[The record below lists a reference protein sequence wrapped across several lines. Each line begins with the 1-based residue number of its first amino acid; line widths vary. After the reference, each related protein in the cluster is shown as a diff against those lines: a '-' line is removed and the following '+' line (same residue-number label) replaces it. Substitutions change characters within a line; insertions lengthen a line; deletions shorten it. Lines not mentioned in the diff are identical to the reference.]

1 MRSLV
6 RAPKENRVSAP
17 GPFRNRPDR
26 NSDPGGGSS
35 GGETPGGRAGRR
47 KGIRLSDRI
56 INGILV
62 LALTIGICMLLYPTV
77 SNYWNSF
84 HQTQL
89 IEKYSQEVSS
99 IDAEEYE
106 RILDEARRYNA
117 QIAEK
122 GIDWRLTD
130 EKRAVYERTLNP
142 FGNGMMGYIKIP
154 KIGVE
159 LPIFHGTKGMTM
171 ETAVGHMEQSSL
183 PIGGAG
189 SHCMLAGHRGLMSV
203 MIFTHLDELQ
213 EGDTFT
219 LRELPVHDFEKDGYS
234 VQGYDFSLA
243 SGKHDFPDEVCIRLP
258 RTEEDGDLVQF
269 MSKNPDTGE
278 NERLYHKI
286 SGDGKSY
293 LVYTTHFSQ
302 GVKLTKS
309 GLGEKLKQNI
319 AAGDIGDSLT
329 RDALSAFFYHDV
341 DFDNILMTE
350 VNYSRDDLWKKVNN
364 STYLPLARDMTEAM
378 VKASEGS
385 STDIEISGLLLY
397 DDETVRQ
404 IVGGLD
410 AGANTG
416 TLVAETVKALSS

>member
-1 MRSLV
+1 MRSLAGV
-6 RAPKENRVSAP
+6 SKENRVSAP

-62 LALTIGICMLLYPTV
+62 LALTVGICMLLYPTV

-219 LRELPVHDFEKDGYS
+219 LRVLNETMTYEVDQIRAVLPNDVSNLIIVPGQDLCTLITCTPYGINTHRLLVRGHRIGTVIDPMSYYVNGAFPADA
-234 VQGYDFSLA
+234 VQIQPMYVAPFIGVPFL
-243 SGKHDFPDEVCIRLP
+243 IIL
-258 RTEEDGDLVQF
+258 LV
-269 MSKNPDTGE
+269 
-278 NERLYHKI
+278 
-286 SGDGKSY
+286 
-293 LVYTTHFSQ
+293 
-302 GVKLTKS
+302 
-309 GLGEKLKQNI
+309 LGEIRRRMRKKRQ
-319 AAGDIGDSLT
+319 
-329 RDALSAFFYHDV
+329 
-341 DFDNILMTE
+341 
-350 VNYSRDDLWKKVNN
+350 DD
-364 STYLPLARDMTEAM
+364 M
-378 VKASEGS
+378 
-385 STDIEISGLLLY
+385 
-397 DDETVRQ
+397 
-404 IVGGLD
+404 
-410 AGANTG
+410 
-416 TLVAETVKALSS
+416 

>member
-1 MRSLV
+1 MRSLAGV
-6 RAPKENRVSAP
+6 SKENRVSAP
-17 GPFRNRPDR
+17 GPFRNRPER
-26 NSDPGGGSS
+26 NGEPGGGSS
-35 GGETPGGRAGRR
+35 GGETPGRRAGRR

-219 LRELPVHDFEKDGYS
+219 LRVLNETMTYEVDQIRAVLPNDVSNLIIVPGQDLCTLITCTPYGINTHRLLVRGHRIGTVIDPMSYYVNGAFPADA
-234 VQGYDFSLA
+234 VQIQPMYVAPFIGVPFL
-243 SGKHDFPDEVCIRLP
+243 IIL
-258 RTEEDGDLVQF
+258 LV
-269 MSKNPDTGE
+269 
-278 NERLYHKI
+278 
-286 SGDGKSY
+286 
-293 LVYTTHFSQ
+293 
-302 GVKLTKS
+302 
-309 GLGEKLKQNI
+309 LGEI
-319 AAGDIGDSLT
+319 
-329 RDALSAFFYHDV
+329 RRR
-341 DFDNILMTE
+341 MRRRR
-350 VNYSRDDLWKKVNN
+350 RDD
-364 STYLPLARDMTEAM
+364 M
-378 VKASEGS
+378 
-385 STDIEISGLLLY
+385 
-397 DDETVRQ
+397 
-404 IVGGLD
+404 
-410 AGANTG
+410 
-416 TLVAETVKALSS
+416 

>member
-1 MRSLV
+1 MRSLAGV
-6 RAPKENRVSAP
+6 SKENRVSAP
-17 GPFRNRPDR
+17 GPFRNRPER
-26 NSDPGGGSS
+26 NGEPGGGSS

-219 LRELPVHDFEKDGYS
+219 LRVLNETMTYEVDQIRAVLPNDVSNLIIVPGQDLCTLITCTPYGINTHRLLVRGHRIGTVIDPMSYYVNGAFPADA
-234 VQGYDFSLA
+234 VQIQPMYVAPFIGVPFL
-243 SGKHDFPDEVCIRLP
+243 IIL
-258 RTEEDGDLVQF
+258 LV
-269 MSKNPDTGE
+269 
-278 NERLYHKI
+278 
-286 SGDGKSY
+286 
-293 LVYTTHFSQ
+293 
-302 GVKLTKS
+302 
-309 GLGEKLKQNI
+309 LGEIRRRMRKRRQ
-319 AAGDIGDSLT
+319 
-329 RDALSAFFYHDV
+329 
-341 DFDNILMTE
+341 
-350 VNYSRDDLWKKVNN
+350 DD
-364 STYLPLARDMTEAM
+364 M
-378 VKASEGS
+378 
-385 STDIEISGLLLY
+385 
-397 DDETVRQ
+397 
-404 IVGGLD
+404 
-410 AGANTG
+410 
-416 TLVAETVKALSS
+416 

>member
-1 MRSLV
+1 
-6 RAPKENRVSAP
+6 
-17 GPFRNRPDR
+17 
-26 NSDPGGGSS
+26 
-35 GGETPGGRAGRR
+35 
-47 KGIRLSDRI
+47 
-56 INGILV
+56 
-62 LALTIGICMLLYPTV
+62 MLLYPTV

-219 LRELPVHDFEKDGYS
+219 LRVLNETMTYEVDQIRAVLPNDVSNLIIVPGQDLCTLITCTPYGINTHRLLVRGHRIGTVIDPMSYYVNGAFPADA
-234 VQGYDFSLA
+234 VQIQPMYVAPFIVVPFL
-243 SGKHDFPDEVCIRLP
+243 IIL
-258 RTEEDGDLVQF
+258 LV
-269 MSKNPDTGE
+269 
-278 NERLYHKI
+278 
-286 SGDGKSY
+286 
-293 LVYTTHFSQ
+293 
-302 GVKLTKS
+302 
-309 GLGEKLKQNI
+309 LGEIRRRMRKKRQ
-319 AAGDIGDSLT
+319 
-329 RDALSAFFYHDV
+329 
-341 DFDNILMTE
+341 
-350 VNYSRDDLWKKVNN
+350 DD
-364 STYLPLARDMTEAM
+364 M
-378 VKASEGS
+378 
-385 STDIEISGLLLY
+385 
-397 DDETVRQ
+397 
-404 IVGGLD
+404 
-410 AGANTG
+410 
-416 TLVAETVKALSS
+416 

>member
-1 MRSLV
+1 MRSLIGV
-6 RAPKENRVSAP
+6 SKENRVGAP
-17 GPFRNRPDR
+17 GPFRNRPER
-26 NSDPGGGSS
+26 NGEPGGGSS
-35 GGETPGGRAGRR
+35 GGETTGGRAGRR
-47 KGIRLSDRI
+47 IGIRLSDRI

-219 LRELPVHDFEKDGYS
+219 LRVLNETMTYEVDQIRAVLPNDVSNLIIVPGQDLCTLITCTPYGINTHRLLVRGHRIGTVIDPMSYYVNGAFPADA
-234 VQGYDFSLA
+234 VQIQPMYVAPFIGVPFL
-243 SGKHDFPDEVCIRLP
+243 IIL
-258 RTEEDGDLVQF
+258 LV
-269 MSKNPDTGE
+269 
-278 NERLYHKI
+278 
-286 SGDGKSY
+286 
-293 LVYTTHFSQ
+293 
-302 GVKLTKS
+302 
-309 GLGEKLKQNI
+309 LGEIRRRRLKKRQ
-319 AAGDIGDSLT
+319 
-329 RDALSAFFYHDV
+329 
-341 DFDNILMTE
+341 
-350 VNYSRDDLWKKVNN
+350 DD
-364 STYLPLARDMTEAM
+364 M
-378 VKASEGS
+378 
-385 STDIEISGLLLY
+385 
-397 DDETVRQ
+397 
-404 IVGGLD
+404 
-410 AGANTG
+410 
-416 TLVAETVKALSS
+416 

>member
-1 MRSLV
+1 
-6 RAPKENRVSAP
+6 
-17 GPFRNRPDR
+17 
-26 NSDPGGGSS
+26 
-35 GGETPGGRAGRR
+35 
-47 KGIRLSDRI
+47 
-56 INGILV
+56 
-62 LALTIGICMLLYPTV
+62 MLLYPTV

-122 GIDWRLTD
+122 GIDWRFTD

-219 LRELPVHDFEKDGYS
+219 LRVLNETMTYEVDQIRAVLPNDVSNLIIVPGQDLCTLITCTPYGINTHRLLVRGHRIGTVIDPMSYYVNGAFPADA
-234 VQGYDFSLA
+234 VQIQPMYVAPFIGVPFL
-243 SGKHDFPDEVCIRLP
+243 IIL
-258 RTEEDGDLVQF
+258 LV
-269 MSKNPDTGE
+269 
-278 NERLYHKI
+278 
-286 SGDGKSY
+286 
-293 LVYTTHFSQ
+293 
-302 GVKLTKS
+302 
-309 GLGEKLKQNI
+309 LGEIRRRMRK
-319 AAGDIGDSLT
+319 
-329 RDALSAFFYHDV
+329 RR
-341 DFDNILMTE
+341 
-350 VNYSRDDLWKKVNN
+350 RDD
-364 STYLPLARDMTEAM
+364 M
-378 VKASEGS
+378 
-385 STDIEISGLLLY
+385 
-397 DDETVRQ
+397 
-404 IVGGLD
+404 
-410 AGANTG
+410 
-416 TLVAETVKALSS
+416 

>member
-1 MRSLV
+1 MRPLT
-6 RAPKENRVSAP
+6 RAPQENRVSAP
-17 GPFRNRPDR
+17 GPFRNRPDQNGKADGSKTSR
-26 NSDPGGGSS
+26 KAKGGKAVCL
-35 GGETPGGRAGRR
+35 T
-47 KGIRLSDRI
+47 DRI
-56 INGILV
+56 INIILV
-62 LALTIGICMLLYPTV
+62 LALTVGICMLLYPTV

-122 GIDWRLTD
+122 GIDWRFSD

-142 FGNGMMGYIKIP
+142 FGNGMMGYIRIP

-219 LRELPVHDFEKDGYS
+219 LRVLNETMTYEVDQIRAVLPNDLSNLIIVPGQDLCTLITCTPYGINTHRLLVRGHRVGTVIDPMSYYVNGAFPADA
-234 VQGYDFSLA
+234 VQIRPLHVAPFIGIPFLIILLA
-243 SGKHDFPDEVCIRLP
+243 
-258 RTEEDGDLVQF
+258 
-269 MSKNPDTGE
+269 
-278 NERLYHKI
+278 
-286 SGDGKSY
+286 
-293 LVYTTHFSQ
+293 
-302 GVKLTKS
+302 
-309 GLGEKLKQNI
+309 LGEIRRRVQKSK
-319 AAGDIGDSLT
+319 G
-329 RDALSAFFYHDV
+329 R
-341 DFDNILMTE
+341 
-350 VNYSRDDLWKKVNN
+350 
-364 STYLPLARDMTEAM
+364 
-378 VKASEGS
+378 
-385 STDIEISGLLLY
+385 
-397 DDETVRQ
+397 
-404 IVGGLD
+404 
-410 AGANTG
+410 
-416 TLVAETVKALSS
+416 

>member
-219 LRELPVHDFEKDGYS
+219 LRVLNETMTYEVDQIRAVLPNDVSNLIIVPGQDLCTLITCTPYGINTHRLLVRGHRIGTVIDPMSYYVNGAFPADA
-234 VQGYDFSLA
+234 VQIQPMYVAPFIGVPFL
-243 SGKHDFPDEVCIRLP
+243 IIL
-258 RTEEDGDLVQF
+258 LV
-269 MSKNPDTGE
+269 
-278 NERLYHKI
+278 
-286 SGDGKSY
+286 
-293 LVYTTHFSQ
+293 
-302 GVKLTKS
+302 
-309 GLGEKLKQNI
+309 LGEIRRRMRKRRQ
-319 AAGDIGDSLT
+319 
-329 RDALSAFFYHDV
+329 
-341 DFDNILMTE
+341 
-350 VNYSRDDLWKKVNN
+350 DD
-364 STYLPLARDMTEAM
+364 M
-378 VKASEGS
+378 
-385 STDIEISGLLLY
+385 
-397 DDETVRQ
+397 
-404 IVGGLD
+404 
-410 AGANTG
+410 
-416 TLVAETVKALSS
+416 

>member
-17 GPFRNRPDR
+17 GTFRNRPDR

-219 LRELPVHDFEKDGYS
+219 LRVLNETMTYEVDQIRAVLPNDVSNLIIVPGQDLCTLITCTPYGINTHRLLVRGHRIGTVIDPMSYYVNGAFPADA
-234 VQGYDFSLA
+234 VQIQPMYVAPFIGVPFL
-243 SGKHDFPDEVCIRLP
+243 IIL
-258 RTEEDGDLVQF
+258 LV
-269 MSKNPDTGE
+269 
-278 NERLYHKI
+278 
-286 SGDGKSY
+286 
-293 LVYTTHFSQ
+293 
-302 GVKLTKS
+302 
-309 GLGEKLKQNI
+309 LGEI
-319 AAGDIGDSLT
+319 
-329 RDALSAFFYHDV
+329 RRR
-341 DFDNILMTE
+341 MRRRR
-350 VNYSRDDLWKKVNN
+350 RDD
-364 STYLPLARDMTEAM
+364 M
-378 VKASEGS
+378 
-385 STDIEISGLLLY
+385 
-397 DDETVRQ
+397 
-404 IVGGLD
+404 
-410 AGANTG
+410 
-416 TLVAETVKALSS
+416 

>member
-17 GPFRNRPDR
+17 GPFRNRPER
-26 NSDPGGGSS
+26 NGEPGGGSS

-219 LRELPVHDFEKDGYS
+219 LRVLNETMTYEVDQIRAVLPNDVSNLIIVPGQDLCTLITCTPYGINTHRLLVRGHRIGTVIDPMSYYVNGAFPADA
-234 VQGYDFSLA
+234 VQIQPMYVAPFIGVPFL
-243 SGKHDFPDEVCIRLP
+243 IIL
-258 RTEEDGDLVQF
+258 LV
-269 MSKNPDTGE
+269 
-278 NERLYHKI
+278 
-286 SGDGKSY
+286 
-293 LVYTTHFSQ
+293 
-302 GVKLTKS
+302 
-309 GLGEKLKQNI
+309 LGEIRRRMRKRRQ
-319 AAGDIGDSLT
+319 
-329 RDALSAFFYHDV
+329 
-341 DFDNILMTE
+341 
-350 VNYSRDDLWKKVNN
+350 DD
-364 STYLPLARDMTEAM
+364 M
-378 VKASEGS
+378 
-385 STDIEISGLLLY
+385 
-397 DDETVRQ
+397 
-404 IVGGLD
+404 
-410 AGANTG
+410 
-416 TLVAETVKALSS
+416 

>member
-219 LRELPVHDFEKDGYS
+219 LRVLNETMTYEVDQIRAVLPNDVSSLIIVPGQDLCTLITCTPYGINTHRLLVRGHRVGTVIDPMSYYVNGAFPADA
-234 VQGYDFSLA
+234 VQIKPLHVAPF
-243 SGKHDFPDEVCIRLP
+243 I
-258 RTEEDGDLVQF
+258 
-269 MSKNPDTGE
+269 
-278 NERLYHKI
+278 
-286 SGDGKSY
+286 
-293 LVYTTHFSQ
+293 
-302 GVKLTKS
+302 GV
-309 GLGEKLKQNI
+309 
-319 AAGDIGDSLT
+319 
-329 RDALSAFFYHDV
+329 
-341 DFDNILMTE
+341 
-350 VNYSRDDLWKKVNN
+350 
-364 STYLPLARDMTEAM
+364 PM
-378 VKASEGS
+378 V
-385 STDIEISGLLLY
+385 IILLL
-397 DDETVRQ
+397 
-404 IVGGLD
+404 
-410 AGANTG
+410 
-416 TLVAETVKALSS
+416 LSEIGRRVSKSRGH

>member
-189 SHCMLAGHRGLMSV
+189 SQCRLAGHRGLMSV

-219 LRELPVHDFEKDGYS
+219 LRVLNETMTYEVDQIRAVLPNDVSNLIIVPGQDLCTLITCTPYGINTHRLLVRGHRIGTVIDPMSYYVNGAFPADA
-234 VQGYDFSLA
+234 VQIQPMYVAPFIGVPFL
-243 SGKHDFPDEVCIRLP
+243 IIL
-258 RTEEDGDLVQF
+258 LV
-269 MSKNPDTGE
+269 
-278 NERLYHKI
+278 
-286 SGDGKSY
+286 
-293 LVYTTHFSQ
+293 
-302 GVKLTKS
+302 
-309 GLGEKLKQNI
+309 LGEIRRRMRKKRQ
-319 AAGDIGDSLT
+319 
-329 RDALSAFFYHDV
+329 
-341 DFDNILMTE
+341 
-350 VNYSRDDLWKKVNN
+350 DD
-364 STYLPLARDMTEAM
+364 M
-378 VKASEGS
+378 
-385 STDIEISGLLLY
+385 
-397 DDETVRQ
+397 
-404 IVGGLD
+404 
-410 AGANTG
+410 
-416 TLVAETVKALSS
+416 

>member
-219 LRELPVHDFEKDGYS
+219 LRVLNETMTYEVDQIRAVLPNDVSNLIIVPGQDLCTLITCTPYGINTHRLLVRGHRIGTVIDPMSYYVNGAFPADA
-234 VQGYDFSLA
+234 VQIQPMYVAPFIGVPFL
-243 SGKHDFPDEVCIRLP
+243 IIL
-258 RTEEDGDLVQF
+258 LV
-269 MSKNPDTGE
+269 
-278 NERLYHKI
+278 
-286 SGDGKSY
+286 
-293 LVYTTHFSQ
+293 
-302 GVKLTKS
+302 
-309 GLGEKLKQNI
+309 LGEI
-319 AAGDIGDSLT
+319 
-329 RDALSAFFYHDV
+329 RRR
-341 DFDNILMTE
+341 MRRRR
-350 VNYSRDDLWKKVNN
+350 RDD
-364 STYLPLARDMTEAM
+364 M
-378 VKASEGS
+378 
-385 STDIEISGLLLY
+385 
-397 DDETVRQ
+397 
-404 IVGGLD
+404 
-410 AGANTG
+410 
-416 TLVAETVKALSS
+416 

>member
-1 MRSLV
+1 MRSLAGV
-6 RAPKENRVSAP
+6 SKENRVSAP

-219 LRELPVHDFEKDGYS
+219 LRVLNETMTYEVDQIRAVLPNDVSNLIIVPGQDLCTLITCTPYGINTHRLLVRGHRIGTVIDPMSYYVNGAFPADA
-234 VQGYDFSLA
+234 VQIQPMYVAPFIGVPFL
-243 SGKHDFPDEVCIRLP
+243 IIL
-258 RTEEDGDLVQF
+258 LV
-269 MSKNPDTGE
+269 
-278 NERLYHKI
+278 
-286 SGDGKSY
+286 
-293 LVYTTHFSQ
+293 
-302 GVKLTKS
+302 
-309 GLGEKLKQNI
+309 LGEIRRRMRKKRQ
-319 AAGDIGDSLT
+319 
-329 RDALSAFFYHDV
+329 
-341 DFDNILMTE
+341 
-350 VNYSRDDLWKKVNN
+350 DD
-364 STYLPLARDMTEAM
+364 M
-378 VKASEGS
+378 
-385 STDIEISGLLLY
+385 
-397 DDETVRQ
+397 
-404 IVGGLD
+404 
-410 AGANTG
+410 
-416 TLVAETVKALSS
+416 

>member
-35 GGETPGGRAGRR
+35 GGETPGRRAGRR

-219 LRELPVHDFEKDGYS
+219 LRVLNETMTYEVDQIRAVLPNDVSNLIIVPGQDLCTLITCTPYGINTHRLLVRGHRIGTVIDPMSYYVNGAFPADA
-234 VQGYDFSLA
+234 VQIQPMYVAPFIGVPFL
-243 SGKHDFPDEVCIRLP
+243 IIL
-258 RTEEDGDLVQF
+258 LV
-269 MSKNPDTGE
+269 
-278 NERLYHKI
+278 
-286 SGDGKSY
+286 
-293 LVYTTHFSQ
+293 
-302 GVKLTKS
+302 
-309 GLGEKLKQNI
+309 LGEIRRRMRKKRQ
-319 AAGDIGDSLT
+319 
-329 RDALSAFFYHDV
+329 
-341 DFDNILMTE
+341 
-350 VNYSRDDLWKKVNN
+350 DD
-364 STYLPLARDMTEAM
+364 M
-378 VKASEGS
+378 
-385 STDIEISGLLLY
+385 
-397 DDETVRQ
+397 
-404 IVGGLD
+404 
-410 AGANTG
+410 
-416 TLVAETVKALSS
+416 

>member
-219 LRELPVHDFEKDGYS
+219 LRVLNETMTYEVDQIRAVLPNDVSNLIIVPGQDLCTLITCTPYGINTHRLLVRGHRIGTVIDPMSYYVNGAFPADA
-234 VQGYDFSLA
+234 VQIQPMYVAPFIGVPFL
-243 SGKHDFPDEVCIRLP
+243 IIL
-258 RTEEDGDLVQF
+258 LV
-269 MSKNPDTGE
+269 
-278 NERLYHKI
+278 
-286 SGDGKSY
+286 
-293 LVYTTHFSQ
+293 
-302 GVKLTKS
+302 
-309 GLGEKLKQNI
+309 LGEIRRRMRKKRQ
-319 AAGDIGDSLT
+319 
-329 RDALSAFFYHDV
+329 
-341 DFDNILMTE
+341 
-350 VNYSRDDLWKKVNN
+350 DD
-364 STYLPLARDMTEAM
+364 M
-378 VKASEGS
+378 
-385 STDIEISGLLLY
+385 
-397 DDETVRQ
+397 
-404 IVGGLD
+404 
-410 AGANTG
+410 
-416 TLVAETVKALSS
+416 